1 MKLLNLDVFYVIAGA
16 FLLLVAVRLV
26 LDSTQPKRWGSALFW
41 GLLAVAFLAGKSLP
55 PVVAG
60 YLVLALVVL
69 AATKQLG
76 APRAGSVTA
85 AERSSAA
92 TRLQNRIFVP
102 ALLIPA
108 TAVVGTLG
116 LSQLHVGDCWLLDS
130 TNVTVTSVC
139 LGAVVAAGV
148 GLRVTR
154 APVMTPVVEGSRL
167 LQTIG
172 WAIILPQ
179 FLAALGG
186 IFAKAGVGAVVAE
199 LVAQAL
205 PTQFPFVAVLAYCA
219 GMALFTICMGNA
231 FAAFP
236 VITLGI
242 GLPFIVQLHGG
253 NPAIMAA
260 IGMLSG
266 YCGTLLTPM
275 AANFNIVPAMLLEL
289 RDKNAV
295 IRAQA
300 PMALGILTA
309 NIALMYF
316 CVYRF

>member
-16 FLLLVAVRLV
+16 FLLVVAVRLV

-148 GLRVTR
+148 GLRQVL
-154 APVMTPVVEGSRL
+154 AVHHPVILAIFLLGTYGVVY
-167 LQTIG
+167 
-172 WAIILPQ
+172 
-179 FLAALGG
+179 LALTAGLG
-186 IFAKAGVGAVVAE
+186 VAE
-199 LVAQAL
+199 
-205 PTQFPFVAVLAYCA
+205 A
-219 GMALFTICMGNA
+219 G
-231 FAAFP
+231 
-236 VITLGI
+236 
-242 GLPFIVQLHGG
+242 GL
-253 NPAIMAA
+253 
-260 IGMLSG
+260 
-266 YCGTLLTPM
+266 
-275 AANFNIVPAMLLEL
+275 L
-289 RDKNAV
+289 RRLK
-295 IRAQA
+295 R
-300 PMALGILTA
+300 
-309 NIALMYF
+309 
-316 CVYRF
+316 